1 MMSIFQEFVCIPL
14 LLSELVREML
24 NCVGLVEEVPE
35 SHMDA
40 VTGLSGNGPAYVSI
54 IQCTSISQSIDKAT
68 VKV

>member
-54 IQCTSISQSIDKAT
+54 YQYFLIN
-68 VKV
+68 